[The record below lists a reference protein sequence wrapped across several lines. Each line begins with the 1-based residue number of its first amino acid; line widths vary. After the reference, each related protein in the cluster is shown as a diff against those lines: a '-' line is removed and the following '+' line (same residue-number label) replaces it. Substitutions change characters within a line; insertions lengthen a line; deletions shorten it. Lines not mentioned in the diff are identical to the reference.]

1 MLSSVNTYL
10 EILSFM
16 GSITCKPFLTKVLSK
31 NMKNQANNISQTSG
45 SKKMG
50 FHIGNAIISIF
61 GIAIL
66 AATVFTMWTPAN
78 LFSNKMQ
85 NIYEIWQAQST
96 VTYPTPTA
104 AAPARIGIIAGHY
117 GNDSGSVCPDG
128 FTEME
133 ANLKIATLVQQK
145 LKAAGYTV
153 DLLEEFDSRLQNYS
167 GLVLVSIHNDSCEYI
182 NDEAT
187 GFKVAAAV
195 DNTYPDRAQRLE
207 KCLIHRYKTIT
218 GLHFHVNTITRDMTS
233 YHTFSEINPETTA
246 AIIETGFLNLD
257 QQVIRYQPDL
267 IADGIVAGIE
277 CYLNKENVPDDYLNE
292 VP

>member
-1 MLSSVNTYL
+1 
-10 EILSFM
+10 
-16 GSITCKPFLTKVLSK
+16 
-31 NMKNQANNISQTSG
+31 MKNKSQNNQRTSYQD
-45 SKKMG
+45 KTG
-50 FHIGNAIISIF
+50 FHIGNAILSIF

-96 VTYPTPTA
+96 VTYPTPTSM
-104 AAPARIGIIAGHY
+104 APGRIGIIAGHY
-117 GNDSGSVCPDG
+117 GNDSGAVCPDG

-133 ANLKIATLVQQK
+133 ANLKIATIVQQK

-153 DLLEEFDSRLQNYS
+153 DLLEEFDPRLQNYT
-167 GLVLVSIHNDSCEYI
+167 GLALVSIHNDSCEYI
-182 NDEAT
+182 NDDAT

-195 DNTYPDRAQRLE
+195 ENSYPDRAQRLE

-218 GLHFHVNTITRDMTS
+218 GLHFHVNTITNDMTG
-233 YHTFSEINPETTA
+233 YHTFDEINPETTA

-257 QQVIRYQPDL
+257 QQIIRYQPDL
-267 IADGIVAGIE
+267 IADGVVAGIE
-277 CYLNKENVPDDYLNE
+277 CFLRKENVPEDYLKE